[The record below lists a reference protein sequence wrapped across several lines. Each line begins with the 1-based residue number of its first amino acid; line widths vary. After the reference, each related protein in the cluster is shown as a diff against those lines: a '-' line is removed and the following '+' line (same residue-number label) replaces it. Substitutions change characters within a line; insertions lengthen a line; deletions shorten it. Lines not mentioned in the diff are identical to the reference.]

1 MDEENIHIN
10 SIYFV
15 QFNKM
20 ARHVLIQNI
29 HPLLSWFCS

>member
-20 ARHVLIQNI
+20 ARHIFLFKTFT
-29 HPLLSWFCS
+29 PS